1 MGSIAGDK
9 SSAPRFVQK
18 PQLRQED
25 EGNRLIFEC
34 ELGGFPQP
42 EVFWFRE
49 DTQITPDQRTNVKVT
64 PTDKKTFIVV
74 LELNDVV
81 ESDAG
86 LYKIRSKNTFGE
98 VAASINL
105 NFSPIDAPSL
115 PQVDGI
121 APTFSTKPTIRQ
133 GPDGTT
139 LIFHCAIV
147 ADPKPQITWFH
158 DGVKVA
164 DGGKFQV
171 VTKEENEYTID
182 CQLFLKNV
190 TVEDAGKYKVTAR
203 NDLGESNATISL
215 NFDSKCIWWTNKSN
229 KLSHCYNY
237 SSVTNAT

>member
-1 MGSIAGDK
+1 MEGYINLYDEETGWRIWQEEEIEKEGYFPQTKMGSIAGDK

-49 DTQITPDQRTNVKVT
+49 DTQITEDQRTNVKVT
-64 PTDKKTFIVV
+64 PTDKKTFVVV

-86 LYKIRSKNTFGE
+86 LYKIRSKNKFGE

-105 NFSPIDAPSL
+105 NFSRKYFTSHIILKISTTFYGKLRLYFIFLLLAIDAPSL

-147 ADPKPQITWFH
+147 ADPKPQITWYH
-158 DGVKVA
+158 DGVKVS

-171 VTKEENEYTID
+171 LRNIFTYT
-182 CQLFLKNV
+182 
-190 TVEDAGKYKVTAR
+190 
-203 NDLGESNATISL
+203 
-215 NFDSKCIWWTNKSN
+215 
-229 KLSHCYNY
+229 
-237 SSVTNAT
+237 

>member
-1 MGSIAGDK
+1 MLRMGSIAGDK

-86 LYKIRSKNTFGE
+86 LYKIRSKNKFGDWIKRGKE
-98 VAASINL
+98 IGCGPVCPTGVEKVF
-105 NFSPIDAPSL
+105 FSYFCS
-115 PQVDGI
+115 
-121 APTFSTKPTIRQ
+121 
-133 GPDGTT
+133 
-139 LIFHCAIV
+139 
-147 ADPKPQITWFH
+147 
-158 DGVKVA
+158 
-164 DGGKFQV
+164 
-171 VTKEENEYTID
+171 
-182 CQLFLKNV
+182 
-190 TVEDAGKYKVTAR
+190 
-203 NDLGESNATISL
+203 
-215 NFDSKCIWWTNKSN
+215 
-229 KLSHCYNY
+229 
-237 SSVTNAT
+237 